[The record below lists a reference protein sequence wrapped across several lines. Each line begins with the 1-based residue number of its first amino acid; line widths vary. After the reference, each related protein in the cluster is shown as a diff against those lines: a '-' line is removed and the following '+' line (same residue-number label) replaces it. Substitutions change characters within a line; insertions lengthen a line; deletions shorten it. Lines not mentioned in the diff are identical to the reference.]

1 MLSEQDREERRRPDI
16 VSAGEEHL
24 RISAPAGDASGSSS
38 LAGTLP
44 LLSAFQPF
52 SLQPFTAMPT
62 VLFTQSIIACV
73 WDFDKTLIPGYMQAP
88 LFRRFGIDENTFWT
102 ETNALGERYRQ
113 RGYNVSGESAYL
125 NHLISYVREGHM
137 KGLNNALL
145 RELGREIL
153 FYPGLPEFFKT
164 LRDFV
169 RSQPQYVKHEITL
182 EHYIVSTGLAEMV
195 RGSAIA
201 PFVDG
206 IWGCEFIENPLPP
219 GFLTQGEFGLE
230 TPLEIAQVGS
240 IIDNTIKTRAIFEI
254 NKGTNK
260 NAAIDVNAQI
270 KPEDRRIPFQNMVYI
285 ADGPSDVP
293 CFSVVKGNGGR
304 TYGVYNPKRRDE
316 FEQNDRLRQVGRI
329 DHYGPAD
336 YREGSVTT
344 EWLLLHVQA
353 MCDRI
358 VADREAAVAAR
369 VSKPPRHLSTRPSDK
384 SGERT
389 PVQGT
394 LL

>member
-1 MLSEQDREERRRPDI
+1 M
-16 VSAGEEHL
+16 A
-24 RISAPAGDASGSSS
+24 
-38 LAGTLP
+38 
-44 LLSAFQPF
+44 
-52 SLQPFTAMPT
+52 T

-88 LFRRFGIDENTFWT
+88 LFRRFGVDENTFWT

-145 RELGREIL
+145 RELGREIA

-164 LRDFV
+164 VREFV

-219 GFLTQGEFGLE
+219 GFLTQGEFGLD

-260 NAAIDVNAQI
+260 NPAIDVNAQI
-270 KPEDRRIPFQNMVYI
+270 KPEDRRIPFQNMIYI

-358 VADREAAVAAR
+358 VADREAAVASR
-369 VSKPPRHLSTRPSDK
+369 VSKPPRHLSTKPADK
-384 SGERT
+384 AGERT